1 MKNLDHQ
8 RQKEKKRTESSKR
21 TYIIYIRSDVK
32 GDVTGFK
39 EKAWQVSLISCFNS
53 VCKFY
58 EFWYQSKE
66 AFDTFGKSHY
76 KLLSIQLKTKIYKT
90 IY

>member
-39 EKAWQVSLISCFNS
+39 E
-53 VCKFY
+53 FY